1 MRAAKRKEI
10 AAATAA
16 FGPDAVGQA
25 CREAVEDLPDDPGHG
40 VRTIVRHAHEHWDGE
55 GYPEG
60 LSGERIPLG
69 ARIVLAVDAYHAMT
83 SDRPY
88 RQAMSHADAC
98 KELEDNAGTQFD
110 PEVVEAFLAVLSNE
124 ARGQA

>member
-1 MRAAKRKEI
+1 MP
-10 AAATAA
+10 
-16 FGPDAVGQA
+16 F
-25 CREAVEDLPDDPGHG
+25 LYG

-60 LSGERIPLG
+60 LSGEQIPLG

-88 RQAMSHADAC
+88 RQAMSHGDAC

-110 PEVVEAFLAVLSNE
+110 PEVVEALLAVLGRE
-124 ARGQA
+124 QAA